1 MEGVMPDQPGV
12 AVFMFLAASAIALF
26 SFLAVNSWADAR
38 RKERESYYRN
48 DMLKKLSEAQGPGAN
63 ATLELLREE
72 SRVGAVKKRQELRIG
87 GLITA
92 AVGLGVLIFLR
103 ALIRDEPVYL
113 CGSIPL
119 LIGVAL
125 YASSYVVA
133 TVME

>member
-1 MEGVMPDQPGV
+1 MPDQPGV

-72 SRVGAVKKRQELRIG
+72 SRMGAVKKRQELRIG